1 MGKRVAGTCYIKV
14 DGMQLEVSGGLECPI
29 TSTTRETVKGVNGPA
44 GYKETNR
51 TPSTKLT
58 AIFRADFPMDAVAE
72 GTDMTVTSEFP
83 NGKVY
88 TLSGAFLVGEPSAKA
103 EDGTIDLEF
112 EGDRGIWQ

>member
-1 MGKRVAGTCYIKV
+1 MGKRVAGICYIKV
-14 DGMQLEVSGGLECPI
+14 DGQQLEVSGGLECPI
-29 TSTTRETVKGVNGPA
+29 TDVTRETVKGVNRPA
-44 GYKETNR
+44 GFKETNR

-58 AIFRADFPMDAVAE
+58 AIFRDDFPMDAVAE

-88 TLSGAFLVGEPSAKA
+88 TLSGAYLVGDPSAKA
-103 EDGTIDLEF
+103 DDGTVELEF